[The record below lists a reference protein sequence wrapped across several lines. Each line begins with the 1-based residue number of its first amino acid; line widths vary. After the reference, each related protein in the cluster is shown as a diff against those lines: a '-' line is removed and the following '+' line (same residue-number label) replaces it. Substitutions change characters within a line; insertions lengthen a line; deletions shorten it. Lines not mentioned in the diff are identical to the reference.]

1 MAPPSHYTLTWVT
14 NQLAVGAAPMSYE
27 DLESLKRE
35 GIDAILNLCSEFCD
49 LHWLEADQG
58 FEVYYLPIED
68 ESAPDMEAL
77 ERGLDWL
84 DEVIYLGKNVLIHCR
99 HGLGRT
105 GTVLNSYLLRKGL
118 GHKLAD
124 KRLKKLKAKPQNF
137 SQWRFIRKYGKRS
150 GRLHL
155 REPNLEMKNQVNLY
169 PFFTDVERA
178 AEIIDSYAL
187 KQDVQSH
194 CGKDH
199 DRCCRAPF
207 SVGLAEAVYIK
218 HMINLTLGRTERQS
232 IVAAAVQSSAHLRR
246 TQITDLD
253 LSPEN
258 ASESETDPNICPL
271 SEYGECLI
279 FEHRPLRCRLSDIPD
294 ALPKH
299 SLEQRIHQNMVQ
311 TSNALFFAFVSS
323 FPGEK
328 EKSYFFPDVI
338 SGRFVQIFFHDVLES
353 EKTTENTNFQ
363 QKTNK

>member
-1 MAPPSHYTLTWVT
+1 
-14 NQLAVGAAPMSYE
+14 MSYD
-27 DLESLKRE
+27 DLDALKRE

-155 REPNLEMKNQVNLY
+155 REPSLEMKNQVNLY

-178 AEIIDSYAL
+178 AETIDAFAL
-187 KQDVQSH
+187 KYNVQHH

-199 DRCCRAPF
+199 DDCCRIPF

-218 HMINLTLGRTERQS
+218 HMVNLTLGRTERQS
-232 IVAAAVQSSAHLRR
+232 IVAAAVQSAAALRR
-246 TQITDLD
+246 ARRNHVQSI
-253 LSPEN
+253 
-258 ASESETDPNICPL
+258 PNMERPIDEPLLCPL
-271 SEYGECLI
+271 NEYGECLI

-294 ALPKH
+294 TDSKK
-299 SLEQRIHQNMVQ
+299 SLEQRLQESMVQ
-311 TSNALFFAFVSS
+311 TSDALFFAFVSS
-323 FPGEK
+323 FPGET
-328 EKSYFFPDVI
+328 EKMYFFPDVI
-338 SGRFVQIFFHDVLES
+338 SGRFVQIFFHDLLES
-353 EKTTENTNFQ
+353 EKTAKKASTSHTRE
-363 QKTNK
+363 K